1 MTDRILT
8 DILETE
14 AEAAEIERRAGQGA
28 KESVQEARLQA
39 REMIETGVAEDERR
53 YSEAVSDME
62 TAAGTFLSKQLEAS
76 ALTVEAVRAQAQE
89 RFGKAVSLIVEGIVG
104 EYGHR

>member
-14 AEAAEIERRAGQGA
+14 AKAAEIEHRAILKA
-28 KESVQEARLQA
+28 KEIVQEARLQA
-39 REMIETGVAEDERR
+39 RETIETGVAEDESR
-53 YSEAVSDME
+53 YSEAIIGLE
-62 TAAGTFLSKQLEAS
+62 AAAGTFLMKQLESS
-76 ALTVEAVRAQAQE
+76 ALTVEGMRSQAE
-89 RFGKAVSLIVEGIVG
+89 GNFDKAVSLIVEGIVG